1 MKELKGLFKNYKT
14 SIPAL
19 LGVVLIGLYVWG
31 KIDSEQLTIGIGA
44 LGSLGLL
51 AAKDHTTPSK

>member
-1 MKELKGLFKNYKT
+1 MKELKGLLKNYKT

-19 LGVVLIGLYVWG
+19 LGIVAIGMYFFDY
-31 KIDSEQLTIGIGA
+31 INSEQLTIGIGA

-51 AAKDHTTPSK
+51 AAKDHSKTGE